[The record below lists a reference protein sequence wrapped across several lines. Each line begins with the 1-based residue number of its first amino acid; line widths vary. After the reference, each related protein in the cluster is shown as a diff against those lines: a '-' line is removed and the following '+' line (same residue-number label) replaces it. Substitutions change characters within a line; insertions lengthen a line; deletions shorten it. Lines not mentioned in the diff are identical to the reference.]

1 MSGSRPGGRDAVS
14 VEIVKRVAERTDR
27 EPENLPSLHRAIDS
41 EALDSLF
48 EPPQVD
54 RQRRGGV
61 EFSYAGYYVT
71 VPFDE
76 TREITVS
83 EGPTA

>member
-1 MSGSRPGGRDAVS
+1 MSGASPSGQDTVS
-14 VEIVKRVAERTDR
+14 VEIVRRVAERTDR
-27 EPENLPSLHRAIDS
+27 EPENLPSLHRVIDS

-48 EPPQVD
+48 EPPQID
-54 RQRRGGV
+54 RQQRGGV

-83 EGPTA
+83 EGPTS